1 MVRRKEE
8 NTLRFRSHHL
18 QPTHSLTFRI
28 IFKMGH
34 ATAEA
39 VLRAGL
45 TLVPYSFTGSS
56 EAVAVGNVGV
66 AGYPVELIGPER
78 RAAAMAGV
86 LAQFPGLV
94 VVDYTLPSAVN
105 DNARF
110 YIASGVPFVMGT
122 TGGDREALAA
132 DVRASGAWAVVAP
145 QMGKQ
150 VVAFQATLETMAS
163 RFPGA
168 FGGYALSVTE
178 SHQRSKVDTSGTAKA
193 VVESFRRLGV
203 KEFKDVRFFFFFFEG
218 KRNGWGA
225 SLFFLHFS
233 DSLPLSPSLFLTPHA
248 CSPTSSASGTPPPR
262 WMPWASPKPRWR
274 ATPFTPTA

>member
-1 MVRRKEE
+1 
-8 NTLRFRSHHL
+8 
-18 QPTHSLTFRI
+18 
-28 IFKMGH
+28 MGH

-45 TLVPYSFTGSS
+45 TLVPYTFTGQS

-78 RAAAMAGV
+78 RAAAMESV
-86 LAQFPGLV
+86 KQSYPGLV
-94 VVDYTLPSAVN
+94 VVDYTLPAAVN

-110 YIASGVPFVMGT
+110 YIDQGVPFVMGT
-122 TGGDREALAA
+122 TGGDRDALLA
-132 DVRASGAWAVVAP
+132 DVRAAGAWAVIAP

-168 FGGYALSVTE
+168 FSGYTLTVTE
-178 SHQRSKVDTSGTAKA
+178 SHQRSKVDTSGTAKS

-203 KEFKDVRFFFFFFEG
+203 NEFKDVRCFV
-218 KRNGWGA
+218 
-225 SLFFLHFS
+225 LFLLFLRWKETIEKPNSHN
-233 DSLPLSPSLFLTPHA
+233 PLSFSHFRKNKTVGHRARAGRAHPGRRHGRARSRARGPRLPHL
-248 CSPTSSASGTPPPR
+248 PPDQP
-262 WMPWASPKPRWR
+262 
-274 ATPFTPTA
+274 

>member
-1 MVRRKEE
+1 
-8 NTLRFRSHHL
+8 
-18 QPTHSLTFRI
+18 
-28 IFKMGH
+28 MGH

-78 RAAAMAGV
+78 RAAAMGEV
-86 LAQFPGLV
+86 LAAYPGLV

-110 YIASGVPFVMGT
+110 YIGAGVPFVMGT
-122 TGGDREALAA
+122 TGGDREALLA
-132 DVRASGAWAVVAP
+132 DVRAAGAWAVIAP

-150 VVAFQATLETMAS
+150 VVAFQATLETMAA

-168 FGGYALSVTE
+168 FGGYSLAVTE

-203 KEFKDVRFFFFFFEG
+203 KEFKDVRWNFFSLFFFFLM
-218 KRNGWGA
+218 GWGGVEA
-225 SLFFLHFS
+225 RPSFLDAHPALSL
-233 DSLPLSPSLFLTPHA
+233 LPHTH
-248 CSPTSSASGTPPPR
+248 SPTSCACGTPPPR
-262 WMPWASPKPRWR
+262 PMSWACPRPPSP
-274 ATPFTPTA
+274 ATPSTLTA